1 MQQTQ
6 LSLDATH
13 RGMRFVVLFGLLLVV
28 ALVIGA
34 CQPVSPAAPAAE
46 QATPVAAEEP
56 AEAGDPANGA
66 YIANLTGGCGCH
78 FNSDLGGLAG
88 GRKFEGP
95 FGVVYAA
102 NLTSDEETGIAS
114 LSDEV
119 LISILR
125 TGQEVEEDGEIEVIH
140 PIMPYMTFS
149 VMSDK
154 DVRDLVAYLRTL
166 PPLSNAVPERELA
179 SDPQPF
185 TPAAAPPA
193 ESPMEPVA
201 RGEYLVT
208 LANCGGCHTP
218 RNEDGSPNTAMLLA
232 GAPIPDEIA
241 ANITP
246 DEETGIGRWSE
257 EEIANFMLT
266 GIEPSGEEIEGA
278 MAQQISRRF
287 SKLTEED
294 AKAIAAYLKSIPAVS
309 NDPYSN

>member
-34 CQPVSPAAPAAE
+34 CQPVSPAAPVAE
-46 QATPVAAEEP
+46 QATPAATEEP
-56 AEAGDPANGA
+56 VEAGDPANGE

-95 FGVVYAA
+95 FGVVYSA
-102 NLTSDEETGIAS
+102 NLTSDEETGIAG

-125 TGQEVEEDGEIEVIH
+125 TGQEVEEDGEIEVMH

-193 ESPMEPVA
+193 ESPTEPVV

-218 RNEDGSPNTAMLLA
+218 RNEDGSPNTDMLLA
-232 GAPIPDEIA
+232 GGPIPDEIA

-246 DEETGIGRWSE
+246 DEATGIGRWSE
-257 EEIANFMLT
+257 EEIANLLIT
-266 GIEPSGEEIEGA
+266 GIKPNGDETAGA
-278 MAQQISRRF
+278 MAQQVRRRF
-287 SKLTEED
+287 SRLTEED
-294 AKAIAAYLKSIPAVS
+294 ALAIAAYLKSIPAVS